1 MDGPGRVGYTESVTK
16 GSARP
21 SAEDTEKMKLTIFGA
36 AREVTGSCY
45 LVEAEGTRFLVDCG
59 MFQGGREAEPKN
71 RRFPAFDPEGIDFV
85 IVTHAHIDHSGLLP
99 RLVNLGFRGPV
110 YCTEA
115 TADLL
120 GVLLPDAAHIAE
132 KEAEWRN
139 YDRRK
144 KRGALKG
151 ETAPLYTVEQAK
163 TSLHRLKRRDYGSLF
178 EPHEGVRVC
187 FRDAG
192 HILGSSIVELWL
204 TERGRETKLVFS
216 GDLGMPSRPLMNDP
230 TPIARADYLFVESTY
245 GNRLHKTLEATIDE
259 LAFAVNDTVQRKKGN
274 VIIPAFAVGR
284 TQEIIYLLL
293 DLIRR
298 GRISGSLAIFVD
310 SPMASAA
317 TEITLHHSHLLD
329 EETRKLLDWGRQNNG
344 DALPYIRFTESPD
357 DSMALNSIRQGAV
370 IISASGMCNAGR
382 IKHHLKNNLPRKE
395 CSVIIAGF
403 QAQGTLGRHLVDRAP
418 YVRIFGEPVPVRAS
432 IYTLGGLS
440 AHADRDALLGWLGR
454 FEKAPR
460 HTYVVHGEADTALGF
475 AETIK
480 EQLGWR
486 VETPENGQTFDLA

>member
-1 MDGPGRVGYTESVTK
+1 
-16 GSARP
+16 
-21 SAEDTEKMKLTIFGA
+21 MKLTVLGA

-45 LVEAEGTRFLVDCG
+45 LVESDGLRFIVDCG

-71 RRFPAFDPEGIDFV
+71 RRFPGFDPEGIDFV
-85 IVTHAHIDHSGLLP
+85 LLTHAHIDHSGLLP

-110 YCTEA
+110 HCTEA

-139 YDRRK
+139 YDRRR

-163 TSLHRLKRRDYGSLF
+163 TSLHRLRRHDYDRSF
-178 EPHEGVRVC
+178 EPHDGVRAC

-192 HILGSSIVELWL
+192 HILGSSIVEVWL
-204 TERGRETKLVFS
+204 KRRGKETKLVFS
-216 GDLGMPSRPLMNDP
+216 GDLGMPARPLMNDP
-230 TPIARADYLFVESTY
+230 APIAEADYLFVESTY
-245 GNRLHKTLEATIDE
+245 GDRLHKTLAATVEE
-259 LAFAVNDTVQRKKGN
+259 LVFAVNDTVQRKRGN

-293 DLIRR
+293 DLIRQ
-298 GRISGSLAIFVD
+298 GRIPGSLAIFVD

-317 TEITLHHSHLLD
+317 TEITLRHSRLLD
-329 EETRKLLDWGRQNNG
+329 EETRKLLEWGRRNG
-344 DALPYIRFTESPD
+344 NELPYIRFTESPD
-357 DSMALNSIRQGAV
+357 DSMAINAIRQGAV
-370 IISASGMCNAGR
+370 IVSASGMCDAGR

-403 QAQGTLGRHLVDRAP
+403 QAQGTLGRRLVDRAP

-432 IYTLGGLS
+432 IHTLGGLS
-440 AHADRDALLGWLGR
+440 AHADRDALLDWLGR
-454 FEKAPR
+454 FRTPPR
-460 HTYVVHGEADTALGF
+460 RTYVVHGEAETALGF
-475 AETIK
+475 AATIR
-480 EQLGWR
+480 ERFGWR
-486 VETPENGQTFDLA
+486 VETPENGQAFELE